1 MNDSDYDELVDY
13 AKSRSLTLEDIYYL
27 KNRSERD
34 MNVARATRDG
44 MREQMQNV
52 RQKPTSLSHTGS
64 KQVDQSE
71 EDKIFDSILGI
82 DKHLDSA
89 FG

>member
-1 MNDSDYDELVDY
+1 
-13 AKSRSLTLEDIYYL
+13 
-27 KNRSERD
+27 

-64 KQVDQSE
+64 KQVDRSADDQ
-71 EDKIFDSILGI
+71 IFDSILGI
-82 DKHLDSA
+82 DNKLEEA